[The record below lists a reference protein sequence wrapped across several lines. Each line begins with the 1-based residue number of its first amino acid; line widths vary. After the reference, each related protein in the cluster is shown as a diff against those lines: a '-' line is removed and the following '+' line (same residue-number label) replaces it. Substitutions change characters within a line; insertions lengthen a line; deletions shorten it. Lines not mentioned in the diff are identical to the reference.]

1 MKIDR
6 EKEEILELCKKVVEY
21 KGEVLGATERYDCED
36 IECINCP
43 FSCYNNPDGK
53 ICGDD
58 CDEYYLRKAE
68 EYLTENGEIGDED
81 NFWRKLIDG
90 YIIVNCKTLD
100 EAKDFLNRCE
110 DRNIVWGSGDLAT
123 AFTRFENHYEDTC
136 YGCSL
141 GRLVYG
147 VAEDWKDDDI
157 EAVVV
162 WEKPY
167 AVEQIVE
174 EKPEEVLEEKPE
186 EVLEEKPEEVLERKP
201 QKKGYTLTEVIPI
214 VLETGDSYECEYD
227 IIHRRSK
234 NTITIEDKEEER
246 KEFILNTGILYTKV
260 VKHKEVDFAEAFK
273 SYRKEKIKI
282 KSLVSGK
289 IYDPKFAYSFNEDDI
304 EGKWYILK
312 ED

>member
-21 KGEVLGATERYDCED
+21 EGDISEVMKRYDCD
-36 IECINCP
+36 GIECINCP
-43 FSCYNNPDGK
+43 FSSYNHPDSE

-58 CDEYYLRKAE
+58 CNAYYLRKAE
-68 EYLTENGEIGDED
+68 EYLTENEEIGDED
-81 NFWRKLIDG
+81 KFWRKFIEGD
-90 YIIVNCKTLD
+90 IIVNCKTLD
-100 EAKDFLNRCE
+100 EAEDFLNRCE
-110 DRNIVWGSGDLAT
+110 DRNIVWGSGLPT
-123 AFTRFENHYEDTC
+123 ADTRFGNYYENTC

-147 VAEDWKDDDI
+147 VAEDWEDDDI

-162 WEKPY
+162 WKKPY

-174 EKPEEVLEEKPE
+174 EKPEEVLEE
-186 EVLEEKPEEVLERKP
+186 KP

-227 IIHRRSK
+227 IIHRRTN
-234 NTITIEDKEEER
+234 NTITIEDKGEKR

-260 VKHKEVDFAEAFK
+260 VKYEEVDFTEAFK

>member
-1 MKIDR
+1 MKINK

-21 KGEVLGATERYDCED
+21 KGKVSKVTKGRGCDG
-36 IECINCP
+36 IECMNCP
-43 FSCYNNPDGK
+43 FSSYNNPDSE

-68 EYLTENGEIGDED
+68 EYLTENEEIGDED
-81 NFWRKLIDG
+81 KFWEKFIGG

-100 EAKDFLNRCE
+100 EAEDFLNRCE
-110 DRNIVWGSGDLAT
+110 DRGIVWGSGDLAT
-123 AFTRFENHYEDTC
+123 ASTRFENYYEDTC

-147 VAEDWKDDDI
+147 VAEDWEDDDI

-162 WEKPY
+162 WKKPY

-174 EKPEEVLEEKPE
+174 EKPEQIVEEKPE
-186 EVLEEKPEEVLERKP
+186 EIVEEKP

-227 IIHRRSK
+227 IIHRRTN
-234 NTITIEDKEEER
+234 NTITIEDKGEKR

-260 VKHKEVDFAEAFK
+260 VKYEEVDFAEAFK

-289 IYDPKFAYSFNEDDI
+289 IYDPKFAHSFDEDDI

>member
-1 MKIDR
+1 MEIDR

-186 EVLEEKPEEVLERKP
+186 EVLERKP

>member
-21 KGEVLGATERYDCED
+21 KGDMSEVTERYGCDG

-43 FSCYNNPDGK
+43 FSNYNNPDGEF
-53 ICGDD
+53 CGDD
-58 CDEYYLRKAE
+58 CDGYYLRKAE

-81 NFWRKLIDG
+81 KFWGKFIGG

-100 EAKDFLNRCE
+100 EAKDFLNRCK
-110 DRNIVWGSGDLAT
+110 DRNIVWGNGDLAT
-123 AFTRFENHYEDTC
+123 VHTRFENHYEDTC
-136 YGCSL
+136 YGCCST

-147 VAEDWKDDDI
+147 VAEDWEDDDI
-157 EAVVV
+157 EEVVV
-162 WEKPY
+162 WKKPY
-167 AVEQIVE
+167 AVEQIV
-174 EKPEEVLEEKPE
+174 
-186 EVLEEKPEEVLERKP
+186 EEKPEEVLERKP

-227 IIHRRSK
+227 IIHRRTN
-234 NTITIEDKEEER
+234 NTITIEDKGKKR

-260 VKHKEVDFAEAFK
+260 VKYEEVDFTEAFK

-289 IYDPKFAYSFNEDDI
+289 IYDPKFGYSFYEEDI

>member
-1 MKIDR
+1 MKTDK

-21 KGEVLGATERYDCED
+21 KGDMLEVRERCGCAG
-36 IECINCP
+36 IECGNCP
-43 FSCYNNPDGK
+43 FSSYNNPDGEF
-53 ICGDD
+53 CGDD
-58 CDEYYLRKAE
+58 YNGYYLIKAE
-68 EYLTENGEIGDED
+68 EYLTENGEISDED
-81 NFWRKLIDG
+81 NFWRKFIDG
-90 YIIVNCKTLD
+90 YIIVNCTTLD
-100 EAKDFLNRCE
+100 EAEDFLNKCE
-110 DRNIVWGSGDLAT
+110 NRNIVWSDGDLAT
-123 AFTRFENHYEDTC
+123 AHTRFEYNYENTC
-136 YGCSL
+136 YGCSI

-147 VAEDWKDDDI
+147 VAEDWEDEDI

-162 WEKPY
+162 WEKTY
-167 AVEQIVE
+167 AVEQIAE
-174 EKPEEVLEEKPE
+174 EKPITEEEIPPK
-186 EVLEEKPEEVLERKP
+186 KP

-234 NTITIEDKEEER
+234 HTITIEDKGEKREE
-246 KEFILNTGILYTKV
+246 FVLNAKILYTKV
-260 VKHKEVDFAEAFK
+260 VKYEEVDFAEAFK

-289 IYDPKFAYSFNEDDI
+289 IYDPEFAYSFNADDI

>member
-21 KGEVLGATERYDCED
+21 KGDVSEATERYDCEG

-43 FSCYNNPDGK
+43 FSSYNHSDGE

-58 CDEYYLRKAE
+58 CNAYYLRKAE

-81 NFWRKLIDG
+81 KFWGKFIGG

-123 AFTRFENHYEDTC
+123 AFTRFENYYEDTC
-136 YGCSL
+136 YGCSI

-157 EAVVV
+157 EEVVV
-162 WEKPY
+162 WKKTY

-174 EKPEEVLEEKPE
+174 EKPEEVLEE
-186 EVLEEKPEEVLERKP
+186 KP

-227 IIHRRSK
+227 IIHRRTN
-234 NTITIEDKEEER
+234 NTITIEDKGEKR
-246 KEFILNTGILYTKV
+246 KEFILNTGVLYTKV
-260 VKHKEVDFAEAFK
+260 VKYEEVDFAEAFK

>member
-21 KGEVLGATERYDCED
+21 EGEVLEVKERYDCAG

-43 FSCYNNPDGK
+43 FSSYNHPDSE

-58 CDEYYLRKAE
+58 CNAYYLRKAE
-68 EYLTENGEIGDED
+68 EYLTENGEISDED
-81 NFWRKLIDG
+81 NFWRKFIDG

-100 EAKDFLNRCE
+100 EAEDFLNRCE
-110 DRNIVWGSGDLAT
+110 DRGIVWGSGDLAT
-123 AFTRFENHYEDTC
+123 AYTRFENYYEHTC
-136 YGCSL
+136 YGCSST
-141 GRLVYG
+141 GRLMYG
-147 VAEDWKDDDI
+147 VAKDWEDDDI

-162 WEKPY
+162 WKKPY

-174 EKPEEVLEEKPE
+174 EKPEEA
-186 EVLEEKPEEVLERKP
+186 LERKP

-214 VLETGDSYECEYD
+214 VLETGDSYECEFD
-227 IIHRRSK
+227 IIHRRS
-234 NTITIEDKEEER
+234 NDAITIKDKGEER

-260 VKHKEVDFAEAFK
+260 EYEEVDFAEAFK

>member
-1 MKIDR
+1 MKIDK

-21 KGEVLGATERYDCED
+21 EGDISEVIKRYDCD
-36 IECINCP
+36 GIECINCP
-43 FSCYNNPDGK
+43 FSSYNNPDDE

-58 CDEYYLRKAE
+58 CNAYYLRKAE
-68 EYLTENGEIGDED
+68 EYLTENEEIGDED
-81 NFWRKLIDG
+81 KFWGKFIGG

-100 EAKDFLNRCE
+100 EAEDFLNRCE
-110 DRNIVWGSGDLAT
+110 DRNIVWGSGDSAT
-123 AFTRFENHYEDTC
+123 AYTRFENYYEHTC
-136 YGCSL
+136 YGCCST

-147 VAEDWKDDDI
+147 VAKDWEDDDI
-157 EAVVV
+157 EEVVV
-162 WEKPY
+162 WKKPY
-167 AVEQIVE
+167 TVEQIV
-174 EKPEEVLEEKPE
+174 
-186 EVLEEKPEEVLERKP
+186 EEKPEEVLERKP

-227 IIHRRSK
+227 IIHRRTN
-234 NTITIEDKEEER
+234 NTITIEDKEKER
-246 KEFILNTGILYTKV
+246 KEFILNAGILYTKV
-260 VKHKEVDFAEAFK
+260 VKYEEVDFAEAFK

-289 IYDPKFAYSFNEDDI
+289 IYDPKFAYSFDEDDI

>member
-21 KGEVLGATERYDCED
+21 KGEVLEVKERYDCAG

-43 FSCYNNPDGK
+43 FSSYNNPDGEF
-53 ICGDD
+53 CGDD
-58 CDEYYLRKAE
+58 YDGYYLRKAE

-81 NFWRKLIDG
+81 KFWRKFIEGD
-90 YIIVNCKTLD
+90 IIVNCKTLD
-100 EAKDFLNRCE
+100 EAEDFLNRCE

-123 AFTRFENHYEDTC
+123 VDTRFENYYENTC
-136 YGCSL
+136 YGCCST

-147 VAEDWKDDDI
+147 VAKDWEDDDI
-157 EAVVV
+157 EEVVV
-162 WEKPY
+162 WKKPY
-167 AVEQIVE
+167 AVEQIV
-174 EKPEEVLEEKPE
+174 
-186 EVLEEKPEEVLERKP
+186 EEKPEEVLERKP

-227 IIHRRSK
+227 IIHRRTN
-234 NTITIEDKEEER
+234 NTITIEDKGEKRE
-246 KEFILNTGILYTKV
+246 EFILNTGILYTKV
-260 VKHKEVDFAEAFK
+260 VKYEEVDFTEAFK

-289 IYDPKFAYSFNEDDI
+289 IYDPKFAYSFNEEDI
-304 EGKWYILK
+304 EGKWYVLK

>member
-21 KGEVLGATERYDCED
+21 KGEVLEVKERYDCAG

-43 FSCYNNPDGK
+43 FSCYNNPDDE

-81 NFWRKLIDG
+81 KFWGKFIGG

-100 EAKDFLNRCE
+100 EAEDFLNRCE
-110 DRNIVWGSGDLAT
+110 DRNIVWGGGDLAT
-123 AFTRFENHYEDTC
+123 AYTRFENHYEDTC

-162 WEKPY
+162 WKKTY

-174 EKPEEVLEEKPE
+174 EKPEEVLERKPE
-186 EVLEEKPEEVLERKP
+186 EVLEEKP

-227 IIHRRSK
+227 IIHRRTN
-234 NTITIEDKEEER
+234 NTITIEDKGEKRE
-246 KEFILNTGILYTKV
+246 EFILNTGILYTKV
-260 VKHKEVDFAEAFK
+260 VKYEEVDFTEAFK

>member
-1 MKIDR
+1 MKINK
-6 EKEEILELCKKVVEY
+6 EKEEILELCKKVVEC
-21 KGEVLGATERYDCED
+21 KGKVSKVTKRYGCDG

-43 FSCYNNPDGK
+43 FSNYNNPDGEF
-53 ICGDD
+53 CGDD

-81 NFWRKLIDG
+81 KFWGKFIGG

-110 DRNIVWGSGDLAT
+110 DRNIVWGGGDSAT

-147 VAEDWKDDDI
+147 VAEDWEDDGI

-162 WEKPY
+162 WKKTY

-174 EKPEEVLEEKPE
+174 EKPEEVLEEKP
-186 EVLEEKPEEVLERKP
+186 
-201 QKKGYTLTEVIPI
+201 QKKGYTLIEVIPI

-227 IIHRRSK
+227 IIHRRTK
-234 NTITIEDKEEER
+234 NTIVIEDKERER
-246 KEFILNTGILYTKV
+246 KEFILNTGVLYTKV
-260 VKHKEVDFAEAFK
+260 VKYEEVDFTEAFK

-289 IYDPKFAYSFNEDDI
+289 IYDPKVADSFNEDDI
-304 EGKWYILK
+304 EGKWYVLK

>member
-1 MKIDR
+1 MKIDK
-6 EKEEILELCKKVVEY
+6 EKEEILELCKKVVEC
-21 KGEVLGATERYDCED
+21 KGDMSEATERYDCEG

-43 FSCYNNPDGK
+43 FSCYNNPDDE

-68 EYLTENGEIGDED
+68 EYLTENGEISDED
-81 NFWRKLIDG
+81 NFWRKFIDG

-100 EAKDFLNRCE
+100 EAEDFLNRCE

-123 AFTRFENHYEDTC
+123 AYTIFENYYENTC
-136 YGCSL
+136 YGCCST

-167 AVEQIVE
+167 AVEQIV
-174 EKPEEVLEEKPE
+174 
-186 EVLEEKPEEVLERKP
+186 EEKPEEVLERKP

-227 IIHRRSK
+227 IIHRRSN

-260 VKHKEVDFAEAFK
+260 VKYEEVDFAEAFK

>member
-21 KGEVLGATERYDCED
+21 EGEVLEVKERYDCAG

-43 FSCYNNPDGK
+43 FSSYNHPDSE

-58 CDEYYLRKAE
+58 CNAYYLRKAE

-81 NFWRKLIDG
+81 KFWGKFIGG

-100 EAKDFLNRCE
+100 EAKDFLNECE
-110 DRNIVWGSGDLAT
+110 DRNIVWGSGDSAT

-147 VAEDWKDDDI
+147 VAEDWEDDDI
-157 EAVVV
+157 EEVVV
-162 WEKPY
+162 WEKTY

-174 EKPEEVLEEKPE
+174 EKPEEIVEE
-186 EVLEEKPEEVLERKP
+186 KP
-201 QKKGYTLTEVIPI
+201 QKKGYALTEVIPI

-227 IIHRRSK
+227 IIHRRTK
-234 NTITIEDKEEER
+234 NTITIEDKGEKR
-246 KEFILNTGILYTKV
+246 KEFILNTGVLYTKV
-260 VKHKEVDFAEAFK
+260 VKYEEVDFAEAFK

-304 EGKWYILK
+304 EGKWYVLK

>member
-21 KGEVLGATERYDCED
+21 KGDMSEVEGRYGCDG

-43 FSCYNNPDGK
+43 FSNYNNQDGEF
-53 ICGDD
+53 CGDD

-81 NFWRKLIDG
+81 KFWRKFIEGD
-90 YIIVNCKTLD
+90 IIVNCKTLD
-100 EAKDFLNRCE
+100 EAEDFLSRCE

-123 AFTRFENHYEDTC
+123 AYTRFENYYEHTC
-136 YGCSL
+136 YGCSST

-147 VAEDWKDDDI
+147 VAKDWEDDDI
-157 EAVVV
+157 EEVVV
-162 WEKPY
+162 WKKPY
-167 AVEQIVE
+167 AVEQIV
-174 EKPEEVLEEKPE
+174 
-186 EVLEEKPEEVLERKP
+186 EEKPEEVLERKP

-227 IIHRRSK
+227 IIHRRTN
-234 NTITIEDKEEER
+234 NTITIEDKEKER

-260 VKHKEVDFAEAFK
+260 VKYEEVDFAEAFK
-273 SYRKEKIKI
+273 SYKKEKIKI

-289 IYDPKFAYSFNEDDI
+289 IYDPKFGYSFYEDDI

>member
-6 EKEEILELCKKVVEY
+6 EKEEILELCKKVVEC
-21 KGEVLGATERYDCED
+21 KGVVSGVIERYDCD
-36 IECINCP
+36 GIECINCP
-43 FSCYNNPDGK
+43 FSSYNNPDGEF
-53 ICGDD
+53 CGDD
-58 CDEYYLRKAE
+58 CNEYYLRKAE

-81 NFWRKLIDG
+81 KFWGKFIGG

-123 AFTRFENHYEDTC
+123 AFTRFENYYENTC

-147 VAEDWKDDDI
+147 VAEDWEDDDI

-162 WEKPY
+162 WKKTY

-174 EKPEEVLEEKPE
+174 EKPEEVLEEKP
-186 EVLEEKPEEVLERKP
+186 
-201 QKKGYTLTEVIPI
+201 QKKGYTLIEVIPI

-227 IIHRRSK
+227 IIHRRTN
-234 NTITIEDKEEER
+234 NTIVIEDKERER
-246 KEFILNTGILYTKV
+246 KEFILNTGVLYTKV
-260 VKHKEVDFAEAFK
+260 VKYEEVDFTEAFK

-289 IYDPKFAYSFNEDDI
+289 IYDPKVAYSFNEDDI

>member
-1 MKIDR
+1 MKIDK

-21 KGEVLGATERYDCED
+21 KGKMSKVTERYGCDG

-43 FSCYNNPDGK
+43 FSSYNNPDDE

-58 CDEYYLRKAE
+58 YDEYYLRKAE
-68 EYLTENGEIGDED
+68 EYLTENGEISDED
-81 NFWRKLIDG
+81 NFWRKFIEGD
-90 YIIVNCKTLD
+90 IIVNCKTLD
-100 EAKDFLNRCE
+100 EAEDFLNECE
-110 DRNIVWGSGDLAT
+110 DRNIVWWGSGDLAT
-123 AFTRFENHYEDTC
+123 AYTRFENHYEDTC
-136 YGCSL
+136 YGCCST

-147 VAEDWKDDDI
+147 VAEDWEDDDI
-157 EAVVV
+157 EEVVV
-162 WEKPY
+162 WKKPY
-167 AVEQIVE
+167 AVEQIV
-174 EKPEEVLEEKPE
+174 
-186 EVLEEKPEEVLERKP
+186 EEKPEEVLERKP

-227 IIHRRSK
+227 IIHRRTN
-234 NTITIEDKEEER
+234 NTITIEDKEKER

-260 VKHKEVDFAEAFK
+260 VKYEEVDFTEAFK

-289 IYDPKFAYSFNEDDI
+289 IYDPKFGYSFNEDDI
-304 EGKWYILK
+304 EGKWYVLK

>member
-1 MKIDR
+1 MKIDK
-6 EKEEILELCKKVVEY
+6 EKEGILELCKKVVEY
-21 KGEVLGATERYDCED
+21 EGDISEVMKRYDCD
-36 IECINCP
+36 GIECINCP
-43 FSCYNNPDGK
+43 FSSYNHPDSE

-58 CDEYYLRKAE
+58 CNAYYLRKAE
-68 EYLTENGEIGDED
+68 EYLTENGEISDED
-81 NFWRKLIDG
+81 NFWRKFIDG

-100 EAKDFLNRCE
+100 EAEDFLNRCE

-123 AFTRFENHYEDTC
+123 AFIRFENEDTC
-136 YGCSL
+136 YGCSST

-162 WEKPY
+162 WGKTY

-174 EKPEEVLEEKPE
+174 EKPEEVLE
-186 EVLEEKPEEVLERKP
+186 RKP
-201 QKKGYTLTEVIPI
+201 RKKGYTLTEVIPI

-227 IIHRRSK
+227 IIHRRTK
-234 NTITIEDKEEER
+234 NTIAIEDKEKER

-260 VKHKEVDFAEAFK
+260 VKYEEVDFAEAFK

>member
-1 MKIDR
+1 MKINK
-6 EKEEILELCKKVVEY
+6 EKEEILELCKKVVEC
-21 KGEVLGATERYDCED
+21 KGDVSKVTKRYGCDG

-43 FSCYNNPDGK
+43 FSNYNNPDGEF
-53 ICGDD
+53 CGDD

-81 NFWRKLIDG
+81 KFWGKFIGG

-100 EAKDFLNRCE
+100 EAEDFLNRCE
-110 DRNIVWGSGDLAT
+110 DRGIVWGSGDLAT
-123 AFTRFENHYEDTC
+123 AYTRFENYYEDTC

-147 VAEDWKDDDI
+147 VAEDWEDDDI

-162 WEKPY
+162 WKKTY

-174 EKPEEVLEEKPE
+174 EKPEEVLEE
-186 EVLEEKPEEVLERKP
+186 KP

-227 IIHRRSK
+227 IIHRRTN
-234 NTITIEDKEEER
+234 NTITIEDKGEKR

-260 VKHKEVDFAEAFK
+260 VKYEEVDFAEAFK
-273 SYRKEKIKI
+273 SYKKEKIKI

-289 IYDPKFAYSFNEDDI
+289 IYDPKFASSFNEDDI
-304 EGKWYILK
+304 EGKWYVLK

>member
-6 EKEEILELCKKVVEY
+6 EKEEILELCKKVVEC
-21 KGEVLGATERYDCED
+21 KGDMSEVTERYDCEG

-43 FSCYNNPDGK
+43 FSCYNNPDDE

-58 CDEYYLRKAE
+58 CNAYYLRKAE
-68 EYLTENGEIGDED
+68 EYLTENEEIGDED
-81 NFWRKLIDG
+81 NFWRKFIGG

-100 EAKDFLNRCE
+100 EAEDFLNRCE
-110 DRNIVWGSGDLAT
+110 DRNIVWGSGDSAT
-123 AFTRFENHYEDTC
+123 ADTRFENYYEHTC
-136 YGCSL
+136 YGCCST
-141 GRLVYG
+141 GRLIYG
-147 VAEDWKDDDI
+147 VAKDWEDDDI

-162 WEKPY
+162 WKKQY
-167 AVEQIVE
+167 AVEQI
-174 EKPEEVLEEKPE
+174 LEEKPE
-186 EVLEEKPEEVLERKP
+186 EVLEEKP

-227 IIHRRSK
+227 IIHRRSS
-234 NTITIEDKEEER
+234 NTITIEDKGEKRE
-246 KEFILNTGILYTKV
+246 EFILNTGILYTKV
-260 VKHKEVDFAEAFK
+260 VKYEEVDFTEAFK